1 MPAAASRTALG
12 AACWTAT
19 EKVNAELFALT
30 HGAFVR
36 QILRD
41 HEDDVECANAALER
55 VGRAM
60 GARMVE
66 EFLSRTNASGGACA
80 TFEEAM
86 EMTTRVGLKMFL
98 NVDAKTSS
106 FGSLTRVGALHTLH
120 LSIVERILL
129 GHEL

>member
-60 GARMVE
+60 GASGASARANIACRSDEVTSVRRWVE
-66 EFLSRTNASGGACA
+66 KSNSKCYAS
-80 TFEEAM
+80 
-86 EMTTRVGLKMFL
+86 
-98 NVDAKTSS
+98 
-106 FGSLTRVGALHTLH
+106 
-120 LSIVERILL
+120 
-129 GHEL
+129 